1 VADVW
6 GVGSGVCVVDPF
18 LDRSHSYRYN
28 SNVRCRTV
36 SFLTNNLI
44 YCFTVAVGRVTV
56 NRVEHRA
63 LGLAVLLR
71 CSHSSYQIHGSLHG
85 PRSCGLVRGD
95 TAHRT
100 TGCPVC
106 LTCATCTSRC
116 LLPLAPHCFKR
127 LGPAPRTAAPRG
139 RAPSATRMWSAGRP
153 DVKDLRVTTCSPLL
167 RPWNLLPCRSPP

>member
-1 VADVW
+1 
-6 GVGSGVCVVDPF
+6 
-18 LDRSHSYRYN
+18 
-28 SNVRCRTV
+28 
-36 SFLTNNLI
+36 
-44 YCFTVAVGRVTV
+44 VAVGRVTV

-139 RAPSATRMWSAGRP
+139 RAPSATRMWSAGLP
-153 DVKDLRVTTCSPLL
+153 DGPAAGRHAFAHCHGLRVTTGS
-167 RPWNLLPCRSPP
+167 LPHSSLESASVSVAAVTSTVAYAGAGCT